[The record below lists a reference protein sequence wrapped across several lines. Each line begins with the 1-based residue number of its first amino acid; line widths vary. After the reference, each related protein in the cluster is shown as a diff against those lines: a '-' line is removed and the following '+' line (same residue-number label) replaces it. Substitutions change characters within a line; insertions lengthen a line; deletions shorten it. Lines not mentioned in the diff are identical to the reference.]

1 MARMR
6 DLDGL
11 ERRLGVAFRN
21 KDLLRLALVHSSFP
35 NENPGVFAESNERLE
50 FLGDAVIGLAIAEH
64 LFSRN
69 PGWSEGELTQARS
82 SLVSGETLA
91 GVARGMD
98 LGSHLY
104 MGSGADQGGTRER
117 RSTLAAG
124 LEAVVG
130 ALFMDQGYA
139 PARDFVTGTVLRQMD
154 RSAVEGAPLN
164 AKSALQ
170 EAAQSQGKATPSY
183 RTEQSGGAD
192 HEPVFTAEVAIEGEV
207 LGHGTGARKAD
218 AEREAAAQALEA
230 MAYGSG

>member
-64 LFSRN
+64 LFVATPDGPRGSSRR
-69 PGWSEGELTQARS
+69 PGRR
-82 SLVSGETLA
+82 LVSGETLA

-139 PARDFVTGTVLRQMD
+139 PARDFVTGTVLREMG
-154 RSAVEGAPLN
+154 RSAVEGAPRN

-170 EAAQSQGKATPSY
+170 ETAQSQGKATPSY
-183 RTEQSGGAD
+183 RTVAVRRRGPRAGLHRRGRSRRRGPGSGNGGAQGRRR
-192 HEPVFTAEVAIEGEV
+192 T
-207 LGHGTGARKAD
+207 
-218 AEREAAAQALEA
+218 
-230 MAYGSG
+230 

>member
-11 ERRLGVAFRN
+11 ERRLGVTFRN

-64 LFSRN
+64 LFRRN

-192 HEPVFTAEVAIEGEV
+192 HEPVFTAEVVVEGEV
-207 LGHGTGARKAD
+207 LGLGTGTRKAD
-218 AEREAAAQALEA
+218 AEREAAAQALETLERERR
-230 MAYGSG
+230 

>member
-139 PARDFVTGTVLRQMD
+139 PARDFVTGTVLRADGPLSRRGRAAECQVGPTGS
-154 RSAVEGAPLN
+154 RSVAGQSHALIPHRAVRWRGPRAGLHRRGRSRRRGP
-164 AKSALQ
+164 
-170 EAAQSQGKATPSY
+170 
-183 RTEQSGGAD
+183 
-192 HEPVFTAEVAIEGEV
+192 
-207 LGHGTGARKAD
+207 GTGNGD
-218 AEREAAAQALEA
+218 AQGRRRT
-230 MAYGSG
+230 